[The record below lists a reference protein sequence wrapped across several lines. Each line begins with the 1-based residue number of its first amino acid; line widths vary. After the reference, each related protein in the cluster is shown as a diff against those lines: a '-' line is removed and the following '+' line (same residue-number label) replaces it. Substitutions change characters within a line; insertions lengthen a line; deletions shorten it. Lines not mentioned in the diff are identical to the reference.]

1 MQYIHYMFWKWM
13 VLENLSCEYASAL
26 GSSLSLITDIRQ
38 WRAAEVKKQTSC
50 TCNSCFEFLYHI
62 PVGGIWD
69 SLRAV
74 LLA

>member
-1 MQYIHYMFWKWM
+1 M
-13 VLENLSCEYASAL
+13 VLENLSCEYASKLKLEPSA
-26 GSSLSLITDIRQ
+26 ITDIRQ

-50 TCNSCFEFLYHI
+50 TCNSCFEFLYPI